1 MPTYVVYKGRVPG
14 VYEEWHN
21 CHQQVHKFSGNSYK
35 GYETR
40 EEAVAQWRR
49 HVGKKMNRLKF
60 LVPLL
65 LTATAVV
72 LYFTLV

>member
-14 VYEEWHN
+14 VYEEWQD
-21 CHQQVHKFSGNSYK
+21 CHQQVHKFNGNSYK
-35 GYETR
+35 EYATR

-49 HVGKKMNRLKF
+49 HVGKKTNRLKF

-65 LTATAVV
+65 LTGTAVV

>member
-35 GYETR
+35 GYATR

-49 HVGKKMNRLKF
+49 HVGKKNRLKF

-65 LTATAVV
+65 LTGTTVV

>member
-1 MPTYVVYKGRVPG
+1 MPTYVVYKSRVPG
-14 VYEEWHN
+14 VYEEWQD

-35 GYETR
+35 GYMTR

-49 HVGKKMNRLKF
+49 HVGKKNRLKI

-65 LTATAVV
+65 LTGIAVV
-72 LYFTLV
+72 PYFTLV